1 MHRGG
6 CPEQWSFLA
15 WPCAP
20 LHRSFLFGALLLSS
34 LGGYSVRN
42 PFLGVQGASVSFGQ
56 NEARVPAL
64 RDVSLEFEPGT
75 LSLVMGPS
83 GSGKTTLLS
92 MLGCL
97 LTPDD
102 GTVFVDGVA
111 VSALSEAERTIVRQK
126 KISFVFQAFRLF
138 HSLSA
143 LDNVALGFEI
153 RDAAAPQR
161 MERARDLLLQ
171 FGLGDKLHQEP
182 NELSPGEKQRVAI
195 ARALAGNPPIL
206 LADEPTAS
214 LDAEAGRNICQIL
227 RSQVDEQGR
236 TVVVVSHDPR
246 WEKFADRTI
255 TICDGRVE
263 RLGRVRS
270 RAQVR
275 DREEVAVL

>member
-1 MHRGG
+1 MPNH
-6 CPEQWSFLA
+6 FLA
-15 WPCAP
+15 
-20 LHRSFLFGALLLSS
+20 
-34 LGGYSVRN
+34 
-42 PFLGVQGASVSFGQ
+42 VQNACVSFGKGD
-56 NEARVPAL
+56 ARVRAVQ
-64 RDVSLEFEPGT
+64 DVSLNFEPRT

-97 LTPDD
+97 LSPDE

-111 VSALSEAERTIVRQK
+111 VNQLSEAERTLIRQK

-143 LDNVALGFEI
+143 IDNVALGFEI
-153 RDAAAPQR
+153 RNAAGADR
-161 MERARDLLLQ
+161 MDLARGLLLQ
-171 FGLGDKLHQEP
+171 FGLHDKLYQEP

-214 LDAEAGRNICQIL
+214 LDAAAGRNICEIL
-227 RSQVDEQGR
+227 RKQVDEHGR

-246 WEKFADRTI
+246 WEEFADRTV
-255 TICDGRVE
+255 TLRDGRV
-263 RLGRVRS
+263 L
-270 RAQVR
+270 Q
-275 DREEVAVL
+275 EVTHP

>member
-1 MHRGG
+1 MPNH
-6 CPEQWSFLA
+6 
-15 WPCAP
+15 
-20 LHRSFLFGALLLSS
+20 
-34 LGGYSVRN
+34 
-42 PFLGVQGASVSFGQ
+42 FLGVQDACVSFGKGD
-56 NEARVPAL
+56 ARVRAVQ
-64 RDVSLEFEPGT
+64 DVSLNFEPRT

-97 LTPDD
+97 LSPDE

-111 VSALSEAERTIVRQK
+111 VNGLSEAERTIIRQK

-143 LDNVALGFEI
+143 IDNVALGFEI
-153 RDAAAPQR
+153 RNAAGSDR
-161 MERARDLLLQ
+161 MELARDLLLQ
-171 FGLGDKLHQEP
+171 FGMGDKLRQEP

-214 LDAEAGRNICQIL
+214 LDAAAGRNICEIL
-227 RSQVDEQGR
+227 RKQVDEHGR

-246 WEKFADRTI
+246 WQEFADRTV
-255 TICDGRVE
+255 TLCDGRV
-263 RLGRVRS
+263 L
-270 RAQVR
+270 Q
-275 DREEVAVL
+275 EVTHP

>member
-1 MHRGG
+1 M
-6 CPEQWSFLA
+6 
-15 WPCAP
+15 
-20 LHRSFLFGALLLSS
+20 
-34 LGGYSVRN
+34 RN
-42 PFLGVQGASVSFGQ
+42 PFLGVEGASVSFGQ
-56 NEARVPAL
+56 GEARVSAL
-64 RDVSLEFEPGT
+64 RDVSLTFEPGT

-92 MLGCL
+92 VLGCL
-97 LTPDD
+97 LTPDE

-111 VSALSEAERTIVRQK
+111 VNALSEAEKTVVRQK

-153 RDAAAPQR
+153 RDPAAPRR
-161 MERARDLLLQ
+161 MEMARDLLLQ

-195 ARALAGNPPIL
+195 ARALVGNPPIL

-227 RSQVDEQGR
+227 RRQVDEQGR

-246 WEKFADRTI
+246 WEKFADRTV
-255 TICDGRVE
+255 TICDGRLE
-263 RLGRVRS
+263 RRGRVRG
-270 RAQVR
+270 RAQVKA
-275 DREEVAVL
+275 REEVAVL

>member
-1 MHRGG
+1 MPDH
-6 CPEQWSFLA
+6 
-15 WPCAP
+15 
-20 LHRSFLFGALLLSS
+20 
-34 LGGYSVRN
+34 
-42 PFLGVQGASVSFGQ
+42 FLGVEGASVFFGKGDT
-56 NEARVPAL
+56 RVPAL
-64 RDVSLEFEPGT
+64 RDISLSFERGT
-75 LSLVMGPS
+75 LALVMGPS

-97 LTPDD
+97 LSPDE

-111 VSALSEAERTIVRQK
+111 VNALSESRKTEIRQK

-143 LDNVALGFEI
+143 IDNVAVGFEI
-153 RDAAAPQR
+153 RDPGEPRR
-161 MERARDLLLQ
+161 MEMARDLLLQ

-214 LDAEAGRNICQIL
+214 LDAKAGKNICEIL
-227 RSQVDEQGR
+227 RNQASENGR

-246 WEKFADRTI
+246 WREFADRTI
-255 TICDGRVE
+255 TLCDGQVE
-263 RLGRVRS
+263 
-270 RAQVR
+270 Q
-275 DREEVAVL
+275 EVNS